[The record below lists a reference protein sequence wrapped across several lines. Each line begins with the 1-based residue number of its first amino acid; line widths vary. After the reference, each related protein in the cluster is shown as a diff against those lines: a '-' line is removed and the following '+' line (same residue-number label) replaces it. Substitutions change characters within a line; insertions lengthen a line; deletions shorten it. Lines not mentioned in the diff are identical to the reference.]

1 MNKFKILLGS
11 ILLFINI
18 LAAQEKLPDN
28 FFLEKLD
35 NGLEVLTIED
45 NTVPLATIEIT
56 VHNGGYTES
65 PEFDGLSHLYE
76 HMFFKANKDIP
87 SQEKYLER
95 ITELGISFNGTTSG
109 ERVNYY
115 ATLSSSKLQEGLEF
129 MNSAIRYPL
138 FLKQEMINEN
148 PVVDGEFQRAES
160 NPMFFLGQDI
170 SRHLWGDNYS
180 RKNVIGDHD
189 VILNAT
195 PEKMRMIK
203 DKFYHPNNSIIVVA
217 GNVNH
222 KDVLKKV
229 EAIYGD
235 WEPSDFDP
243 FEKYPIPE
251 IKPLEKSTYF
261 ITENENATT
270 PIILMSLHGPDTRND
285 IPSTYAADI
294 FSSIVSQKVSK
305 LQQDLVESGLAY
317 NVGVSYST
325 NKYVGP
331 IQIFLVPNPMKIK
344 EAMAKLEENIAAWG
358 SDDYFTDEQ
367 METGKT
373 LMAIQDAYGK
383 EQTSQFLHTVTY
395 WWASASID
403 YYTNYVENMNKVT
416 REDIKKYVNTYI
428 IGKPKVVGLLLSPAM
443 KEQMQIES
451 LESYL
456 IK

>member
-1 MNKFKILLGS
+1 MNKIKVLIGT
-11 ILLFINI
+11 LFLIPVLVI
-18 LAAQEKLPDN
+18 AQDNLPDN
-28 FFLEKLD
+28 FFLSKLS

-56 VHNGGYTES
+56 VRNGGYTES
-65 PEFDGLSHLYE
+65 PEYDGLSHLYE

-87 SQEKYLER
+87 SQEAYMER
-95 ITELGISFNGTTSG
+95 VNELGISFNGTTSG

-115 ATLSSSKLQEGLEF
+115 ATLSSEKLQEGLEF

-148 PVVDGEFQRAES
+148 SVVDGEFQREES
-160 NPMFFLGQDI
+160 NPTFYLGQELN
-170 SRHLWGDNYS
+170 HHMWGDNYS

-195 PEKMRMIK
+195 PEKMRIIK
-203 DKFYHPNNSIIVVA
+203 DKYYHPNNSIIVVA

-222 KDVLKKV
+222 EDVLKKV
-229 EAIYGD
+229 SAIYGD
-235 WEPSDFDP
+235 WEPSGFDP

-251 IKPLEKSTYF
+251 IKPLKKSTYF
-261 ITENENATT
+261 ITENKNATT
-270 PIILMSLHGPDTRND
+270 PIVFIGLHGPDTRND
-285 IPSTYAADI
+285 IPSTYAADV
-294 FSSIVSQKVSK
+294 FSFIVSQKVSK

-331 IQIFLVPNPMKIK
+331 IQIFLVPNPAKIK
-344 EAMAKLEENIAAWG
+344 EAMAKLDENIAAWG
-358 SDDYFTDEQ
+358 SHDYYTDEQ
-367 METGKT
+367 LETAKT
-373 LMAIQDAYGK
+373 LLAISDAYGK

-403 YYTNYVENMNKVT
+403 YYTNYVKNLNKVT
-416 REDIKKYVNTYI
+416 RDDIKRYVDTYI
-428 IGKPKVVGLLLSPAM
+428 IGKPSVTGVLLSPAM
-443 KEQMQIES
+443 KEDMQIDD

-456 IK
+456 KN

>member
-1 MNKFKILLGS
+1 MKKLKLLIG
-11 ILLFINI
+11 IACMIPLLHFS
-18 LAAQEKLPDN
+18 QTLPDN
-28 FFLEKLD
+28 FFLSTLD
-35 NGLEVLTIED
+35 NGLQVLTIED

-65 PEFDGLSHLYE
+65 PEYDGLSHLYE

-87 SQEKYLER
+87 SQEAYLER
-95 ITELGISFNGTTSG
+95 VNELGISFNGTTSG

-160 NPMFFLGQDI
+160 SPTFFLFQE
-170 SRHLWGDNYS
+170 SNHHMWGDNYS

-195 PEKMRMIK
+195 PEKMRIIK
-203 DKFYHPNNSIIVVA
+203 DKYYHPNNSIIVVA

-222 KDVLKKV
+222 EDVLERV
-229 EAIYGD
+229 NAVYGD

-261 ITENENATT
+261 ITESENATT
-270 PIILMSLHGPDTRND
+270 PIMLIGLHGPDTRND
-285 IPSTYAADI
+285 IPSTYAADV
-294 FSSIVSQKVSK
+294 FSYITSQKISK

-317 NVGVSYST
+317 QVGVNYST
-325 NKYVGP
+325 NKFVGP
-331 IQIFLVPNPMKIK
+331 IQIFLVPNPAKVK
-344 EAMAKLEENIAAWG
+344 EAMAKLNENIAAWG
-358 SDDYFTDEQ
+358 SDDYYTDEQ
-367 METGKT
+367 METAKS
-373 LMAIQDAYGK
+373 LLAISDAYGK
-383 EQTSQFLHTVTY
+383 EQTSEFLHTVTY

-403 YYTNYVENMNKVT
+403 YYTNYVENLNKVT
-416 REDIKKYVNTYI
+416 REDIKKYVDTYI
-428 IGKPKVVGLLLSPAM
+428 IGKPRVTGILLSPLM
-443 KEQMQIES
+443 IEEMQIDS

-456 IK
+456 TK

>member
-1 MNKFKILLGS
+1 MKLKSTILL
-11 ILLFINI
+11 LLICPLVMFS
-18 LAAQEKLPDN
+18 QKKLPDN
-28 FFLEKLD
+28 FFLETLD

-56 VHNGGYTES
+56 VRNGGYTES

-87 SQEKYLER
+87 SQEAYLER
-95 ITELGISFNGTTSG
+95 VNELGISFNGTTSG
-109 ERVNYY
+109 ERVNYFV
-115 ATLSSSKLQEGLEF
+115 TLSSEKLNEGLEF

-160 NPMFFLGQDI
+160 NPVFFLLQD
-170 SRHLWGDNYS
+170 SNHKMWGDLYS

-195 PEKMRMIK
+195 PEKMKEIQA
-203 DKFYHPNNSIIVVA
+203 KFYHPNNSLIVVA
-217 GNVNH
+217 GNVKH
-222 KDVLKKV
+222 EDVLKKV

-235 WEPSDFDP
+235 WKRSEFDP

-251 IKPLEKSTYF
+251 FKPLEKSTYF

-270 PIILMSLHGPDTRND
+270 PISLISWHGPDTRSD
-285 IPSTYAADI
+285 IPSTYAADV
-294 FSSIVSQKVSK
+294 FSYILSQNSSK
-305 LQQDLVESGLAY
+305 FQQEMIDSGLAY
-317 NVGVSYST
+317 QVNLGYST

-331 IQIFLVPNPMKIK
+331 IQLFLVPNPTKIK
-344 EAMAKLEENIAAWG
+344 EAMAKLEEHIAQWN

-367 METGKT
+367 METAKT
-373 LMAIQDAYGK
+373 KLAIEDAYGK

-395 WWASASID
+395 WWSSASID
-403 YYTNYVENMNKVT
+403 YYTDYVANLQKVT
-416 REDIKKYVNTYI
+416 RDDIKKYVETYI
-428 IGKPKVVGLLLSPAM
+428 QGKPKVVGLLLSPQM
-443 KEQMQIES
+443 KENMGIES
-451 LESYL
+451 LEEY
-456 IK
+456 ITE

>member
-1 MNKFKILLGS
+1 MNKFKIILGS
-11 ILLFINI
+11 
-18 LAAQEKLPDN
+18 

-56 VHNGGYTES
+56 VRNGAYTES
-65 PEFDGLSHLYE
+65 PEYDGLSHLYE

-95 ITELGISFNGTTSG
+95 VTELGISFNGTTSG

-160 NPMFFLGQDI
+160 NPTFFLGQDI
-170 SRHLWGDNYS
+170 NRHLWGDNYS

-217 GNVNH
+217 GNVDH
-222 KDVLKKV
+222 KIVLQKV
-229 EAIYGD
+229 KAIYGD

-270 PIILMSLHGPDTRND
+270 PIILMCLHGPDTRND

-294 FSSIVSQKVSK
+294 FSAIVSQKVSK

-331 IQIFLVPNPMKIK
+331 IQIVLVPNP
-344 EAMAKLEENIAAWG
+344 
-358 SDDYFTDEQ
+358 
-367 METGKT
+367 
-373 LMAIQDAYGK
+373 
-383 EQTSQFLHTVTY
+383 
-395 WWASASID
+395 SID

-416 REDIKKYVNTYI
+416 RDDIKKYVNTYI
-428 IGKPKVVGLLLSPAM
+428 IGKPRVVGLLLSPAM
-443 KEQMQIES
+443 KAQLQIES

-456 IK
+456 NK